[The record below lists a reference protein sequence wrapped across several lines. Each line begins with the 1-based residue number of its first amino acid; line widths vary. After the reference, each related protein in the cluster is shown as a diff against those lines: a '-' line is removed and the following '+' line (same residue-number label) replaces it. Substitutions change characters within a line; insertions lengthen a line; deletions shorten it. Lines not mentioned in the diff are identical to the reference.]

1 MSRLS
6 LIGNVILALASFI
19 DWLAKKLKE
28 ERVKEIAREIENE
41 ADRTDSKSLAD
52 RMRKY
57 QRD

>member
-41 ADRTDSKSLAD
+41 AARTDSKSLAD

>member
-6 LIGNVILALASFI
+6 LIGNVILVLASFI

-28 ERVKEIAREIENE
+28 ARVKEIAREIEAE
-41 ADRTDSKSLAD
+41 VARTDSKSMDD